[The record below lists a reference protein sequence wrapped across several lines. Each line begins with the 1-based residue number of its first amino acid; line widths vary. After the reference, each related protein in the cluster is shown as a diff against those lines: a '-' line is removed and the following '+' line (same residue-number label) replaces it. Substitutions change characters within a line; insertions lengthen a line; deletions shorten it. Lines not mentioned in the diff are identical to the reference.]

1 MQGRD
6 VIGVAKTGS
15 GKTLGSLGPA
25 FKLLCGEGYPKP
37 CQACAP
43 KVLVLAPTREL
54 ATQIEDEARKFGGPL
69 GVKSVCCYGGAPK
82 GPQMASLRQG
92 AHVCIATPGRL
103 NDFLEAGVVDLYACR
118 YLVFDEADRM
128 LDMGFEPQI
137 RRIVQR
143 CPDRRQ
149 TLFFTATWPREV
161 RSLASE
167 FLSEPVVICVE
178 INQCVGC
185 PGPGTD
191 ITTPSSRRVDGV
203 GVDPTHR
210 TRREFSTQ
218 APRAA
223 CSVR

>member
-1 MQGRD
+1 M
-6 VIGVAKTGS
+6 
-15 GKTLGSLGPA
+15 
-25 FKLLCGEGYPKP
+25 
-37 CQACAP
+37 
-43 KVLVLAPTREL
+43 APTREL

-103 NDFLEAGVVDLYACR
+103 NDFLEAGMVDLYACR

-137 RRIVQR
+137 RRIVAR
-143 CPDRRQ
+143 CPDQRQ

-185 PGPGTD
+185 ASP
-191 ITTPSSRRVDGV
+191 RHRAGV
-203 GVDPTHR
+203 ASMAWRT
-210 TRREFSTQ
+210 TRRFSTD
-218 APRAA
+218 AP
-223 CSVR
+223 

>member
-15 GKTLGSLGPA
+15 GKTLGFLVPA
-25 FKLLCGEGYPKP
+25 FKLLCGAGFPRP

-54 ATQIEDEARKFGGPL
+54 ATQIEDEARKFGAPL

-137 RRIVQR
+137 RRIVEQADM
-143 CPDRRQ
+143 PPKERRK
-149 TLFFTATWPREV
+149 TMLFSATFPPVRNNPRHFCGP
-161 RSLASE
+161 
-167 FLSEPVVICVE
+167 FL
-178 INQCVGC
+178 
-185 PGPGTD
+185 GPL
-191 ITTPSSRRVDGV
+191 
-203 GVDPTHR
+203 
-210 TRREFSTQ
+210 F
-218 APRAA
+218 
-223 CSVR
+223 

>member
-1 MQGRD
+1 MR
-6 VIGVAKTGS
+6 VYAYCES
-15 GKTLGSLGPA
+15 GTRCHAAATPSSRSVPDAG
-25 FKLLCGEGYPKP
+25 GEGFPKP

-103 NDFLEAGVVDLYACR
+103 NDFLEAGMVDLYACR

-137 RRIVQR
+137 RRIVAR
-143 CPDRRQ
+143 CPDQRQ

-167 FLSEPVVICVE
+167 FLAEPVVICVE
-178 INQCVGC
+178 INQCSAMS
-185 PGPGTD
+185 
-191 ITTPSSRRVDGV
+191 PSSDEEPASPRHRAVEVD
-203 GVDPTHR
+203 
-210 TRREFSTQ
+210 
-218 APRAA
+218 APIQHERA
-223 CSVR
+223 VKF

>member
-1 MQGRD
+1 MRVGRD
-6 VIGVAKTGS
+6 ATPPRRRRHDPHAG
-15 GKTLGSLGPA
+15 
-25 FKLLCGEGYPKP
+25 GEGYPKP

-54 ATQIEDEARKFGGPL
+54 ATQIEDEARKFGAPL

-103 NDFLEAGVVDLYACR
+103 NDFLEAGMVDLYACR

-143 CPDRRQ
+143 CPDQRQ

-167 FLSEPVVICVE
+167 FLAEPVVICVE
-178 INQCVGC
+178 INQCSAMS
-185 PGPGTD
+185 
-191 ITTPSSRRVDGV
+191 PSSDEEPASPRHRAGV
-203 GVDPTHR
+203 AN
-210 TRREFSTQ
+210 
-218 APRAA
+218 AP
-223 CSVR
+223 